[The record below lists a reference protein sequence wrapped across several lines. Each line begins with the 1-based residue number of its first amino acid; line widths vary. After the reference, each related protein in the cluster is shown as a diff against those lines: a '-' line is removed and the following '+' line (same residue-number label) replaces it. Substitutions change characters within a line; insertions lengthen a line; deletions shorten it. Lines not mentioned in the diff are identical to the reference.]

1 MMLSVLR
8 GLTLTCGSTSALG
21 KLVPGVVPAFVEQ
34 VPYGLGPET
43 TTSVPARTDVLKTMS
58 APLAIATA
66 AIRRF
71 MNTLLAHAH
80 ERLTPPSRRPIPHT
94 MKTRDEPLT
103 TLTGRRL
110 ATPTAHAPPPLLAL
124 CQPVIN
130 RSRQRSSPAAI
141 WARESISRRR
151 RSRSGRPVLG

>member
-8 GLTLTCGSTSALG
+8 GLTLTCGSTSALA

-58 APLAIATA
+58 APLAMATA

-80 ERLTPPSRRPIPHT
+80 ERLLPRHADQSPHNGDARRAADYPNRSPPRRPA
-94 MKTRDEPLT
+94 
-103 TLTGRRL
+103 RR
-110 ATPTAHAPPPLLAL
+110 
-124 CQPVIN
+124 
-130 RSRQRSSPAAI
+130 RSSPSVNRLLIGPVNAI
-141 WARESISRRR
+141 VRP
-151 RSRSGRPVLG
+151 RSGRGNRSPASGRRGGGESQPWV